1 MPFFFWD
8 DKNKFVID
16 FNWFDQDRI
25 FLRVSFH
32 KILKSSTM
40 VSPITKATVEIQINT
55 VLVIRERLNT
65 GEKVLF
71 IWKSYMH

>member
-1 MPFFFWD
+1 
-8 DKNKFVID
+8 
-16 FNWFDQDRI
+16 
-25 FLRVSFH
+25 
-32 KILKSSTM
+32 M